1 MSVIA
6 DFSIFPI
13 GRGESLSPYAARAVA
28 VVKSSGL
35 PHLVGPMG
43 TSVEGEWDEVLAV
56 IDACYKALEPDCD
69 RVYATVKFDCRK
81 GRREGLTAKTRAVA
95 ALLGPER

>member
-6 DFSIFPI
+6 DFSIFPV
-13 GRGESLSPYAARAVA
+13 GWGESLSSYAARAVA
-28 VVKSSGL
+28 VVKASGL
-35 PHLVGPMG
+35 PHIVGPMG
-43 TSVEGEWDEVLAV
+43 TSVEGEWLEVLAV

-81 GRREGLTAKTRAVA
+81 GRTGGLAAKTRVVEE
-95 ALLGPER
+95 LLES